1 MCLPKHCLVF
11 VNVSFLI
18 LSIVLLNIGAIIQAS
33 LVSNYHLFNEHLG
46 APAALTIFFGALLSF
61 MALLALLSVY
71 CRSHCLLSVYICS
84 LVVLVVIE
92 LSLGIAGFLTRSHAL
107 SLIGDSLRLAESRF
121 TSDHFAG
128 STWNSVQRE
137 LKCCGVNNYEEWFSY
152 LGNSSVPDSCCTLY
166 AIDCGKVAL
175 KAGNFYPTSC
185 ASAISKWAEN
195 NGIYIA
201 ILVTFIIIFQ
211 LLSLFLSILTK
222 FSSLD

>member
-1 MCLPKHCLVF
+1 M
-11 VNVSFLI
+11 
-18 LSIVLLNIGAIIQAS
+18 QAS
-33 LVSNYHLFNEHLG
+33 LVSNYHLFNEHLR
-46 APAALTIFFGALLSF
+46 APAALTIFFWRLTLLL
-61 MALLALLSVY
+61 ALLALLSVY
-71 CRSHCLLSVYICS
+71 FEATVYCL
-84 LVVLVVIE
+84 
-92 LSLGIAGFLTRSHAL
+92 SHAL

-137 LKCCGVNNYEEWFSY
+137 LKCCGVDNYEEWFSY

-185 ASAISKWAEN
+185 ANAISKWAEN